1 MINYGKSLSID
12 LPFDQ
17 TVDRVKSLLS
27 REGFGVLCDID
38 VSQTLREK
46 TGSDFRPYRIIGA
59 CNPSLAL
66 QGLSRESQLGLLL
79 PCNVVVQRENGRTT
93 VSAVDTRSLLSLV
106 GNPELEPVAEDVNA
120 RLQRVLEG
128 IAEVVS
134 PASL

>member
-1 MINYGKSLSID
+1 MIPYGKALSVD
-12 LPFDQ
+12 LPFD
-17 TVDRVKSLLS
+17 VAVERVKSLLAS
-27 REGFGVLCDID
+27 EGFGVLCDID
-38 VSQTLREK
+38 VSKTLREK

-79 PCNVVVQRENGRTT
+79 PCNVVVQRQNGQTIAS
-93 VSAVDTRSLLSLV
+93 VIDTRSLLSLV
-106 GNPELEPVAEDVNA
+106 GNPELEPIAEDVNA

-128 IAEVVS
+128 IAEVES